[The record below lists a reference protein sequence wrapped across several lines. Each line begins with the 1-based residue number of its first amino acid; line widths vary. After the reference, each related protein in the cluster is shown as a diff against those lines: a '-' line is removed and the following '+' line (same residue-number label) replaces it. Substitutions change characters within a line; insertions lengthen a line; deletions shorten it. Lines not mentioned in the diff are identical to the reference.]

1 MHSTHV
7 MRRPRRAWPPTAR
20 TAAAI
25 IGTAALVPLA
35 ACSTSPSTT
44 GSGASSTS
52 SGTSS
57 TGSSSSSNAGE
68 TASPSLLAFSQCMRS
83 KGVPNFP
90 DPDAGATNAK
100 FPTAQ
105 QLGVSSSQ
113 YQAGENACQHLL
125 PAGTNDQYPAAEVP
139 VLLAGMR
146 QFSQ

>member
-1 MHSTHV
+1 
-7 MRRPRRAWPPTAR
+7 
-20 TAAAI
+20 
-25 IGTAALVPLA
+25 
-35 ACSTSPSTT
+35 
-44 GSGASSTS
+44 
-52 SGTSS
+52 
-57 TGSSSSSNAGE
+57 
-68 TASPSLLAFSQCMRS
+68 LAFSQCMRS

-146 QFSQ
+146 QFSQCMRAHGVSNWPDPTTDSQGRPVFDLGDHGITRSEAHSPPITTAEQTCQHLMPNAIGGGQGIPIGG